1 MQQISFLCFD
11 ETRTELKQYFDA
23 AINPKCDFPAYIEIE
38 DVPPIALS
46 SLAEDI
52 HDKLWEVSQNTDLDM
67 QGFLMIDEALQSKVS
82 EHVNTSKLTET
93 DKLMKKDNKM
103 VKEITQETFQCRF
116 NVAFRL
122 I

>member
-1 MQQISFLCFD
+1 
-11 ETRTELKQYFDA
+11 
-23 AINPKCDFPAYIEIE
+23 
-38 DVPPIALS
+38 
-46 SLAEDI
+46 
-52 HDKLWEVSQNTDLDM
+52 M

-103 VKEITQETFQCRF
+103 VKEITQQTFQGRF